1 MTNEDVLEKFVAD
14 VCRYDH
20 LGPDANSVPIS
31 IGSMRAAV
39 YHIATLAAE
48 VRELRKDRER
58 LDWLESC
65 VTITTGTDHGCVQI
79 GTCRSNIDAA
89 MKERSE

>member
-1 MTNEDVLEKFVAD
+1 MGSEDVLE
-14 VCRYDH
+14 
-20 LGPDANSVPIS
+20 
-31 IGSMRAAV
+31 RAERQMTAMEKDGWNTR
-39 YHIATLAAE
+39 IFRALAAE

-65 VTITTGTDHGCVQI
+65 LTITTGTDHGCVQI

-89 MKERSE
+89 MRERSDGVS